1 MLQRP
6 SRSGAAKASIL
17 SSTSGAARCSACGS
31 PACAS
36 PHLKHGIG
44 WPLAA
49 FALAL
54 VGALA
59 FVGGATLQLWP
70 IWVAGL
76 VAVCGAVVA
85 YRP

>member
-1 MLQRP
+1 LFRVRLARMRL
-6 SRSGAAKASIL
+6 AAPTPRAVVVEESF
-17 SSTSGAARCSACGS
+17 
-31 PACAS
+31 
-36 PHLKHGIG
+36 KHGIG

-49 FALAL
+49 FGLAL